1 MAQPK
6 TSTIDKLKFS
16 RQLILEACE
25 KRLDGLNDGRS
36 IVKNFSLSVD
46 DFIIS
51 TWKECAY
58 LIHENVDLVAI
69 GGFGRSELCPH
80 SDWDLLILVENKMS
94 VGLKKLLS
102 KFAQMIWDS
111 GANFSHSVR
120 NVKEAKEFFDIDHH
134 ARTAFLESRLLS
146 GNGKLYKELCVTE
159 AIENWDLQRRKIFCL
174 QKLEESSQRR
184 LNFGNTAFCME
195 PNVKNGKGGLRD
207 VSTIFWLS
215 MVWYR
220 VSAARK
226 LINEKIV
233 SEEEFDGFVKARD
246 FLWKVRTA
254 LHLESGR
261 ENDILSF
268 EYQLKLAKRLRYRG
282 ANDSQTAE
290 RFLKNYFLKVKT
302 IAELTDI
309 FLLHFE
315 ERINPVTS
323 TKSRLLDGCIKISSG
338 VLSITDEE
346 KFLSNPANLIE
357 VFRLSQIY
365 DVALNSNTLRLLR
378 LNKNLLNYNSKIRSK
393 LSDLFL
399 SILQSDLH
407 IARSLQ
413 LMHETGV
420 LGKFCPDFQKITG
433 FGQFDRY
440 HHFTV
445 DAHTIRGISFMSN
458 FDLIEDG
465 KMNLAFLSNLKMSLE
480 KPELLYIAVL
490 YHDIAKGRGGDHSKI
505 GADLA
510 EKFCKRLGL
519 THYDAELVSWLVL
532 NHLLLSK
539 TAQHFDINDKKII
552 EEFAISV
559 GDRERLVA
567 LFLLTIV
574 DVAAVGPGTLTE
586 WKKHLF
592 FQLFHATDNL
602 IRTGQMPARAQGLR
616 IKSRKKAV
624 ISLSRPNDSKNVEA
638 LLEVLPSSLILN
650 SAPAVT
656 LEFCTMLN
664 NYSGVKIFSEEDRGF
679 TKILAWG
686 EDRIGLFAS
695 LAAGLAELNV
705 KIITANAYTL
715 KDSRVIDVFHITDQN
730 DQPLFEKSYLRRVRE
745 RLNRV
750 LTATLDVGFESHFN
764 PDILMRALPV
774 SVKQHESAGH
784 NVTAIEVVA
793 ADRKGLLATLAGALL
808 ADDLVLKGVSA
819 STFGEKAVDMF
830 FLVSKKGTKLSPDQ
844 TRGVISRLEAAA
856 RID

>member
-1 MAQPK
+1 MLVAIEELK
-6 TSTIDKLKFS
+6 ST
-16 RQLILEACE
+16 REEILQVCE
-25 KRLDGLNDGRS
+25 KRLDGRHDGRA
-36 IVKNFSLSVD
+36 IVKNFSSSVD
-46 DFIIS
+46 EFIIS
-51 TWKECAY
+51 VWRNCAS
-58 LIHENVDLVAI
+58 LLNDDVDLIAI

-80 SDWDLLILVENKMS
+80 SDWDLLILVGDDLSLE
-94 VGLKKLLS
+94 LKKLIS
-102 KFAQMIWDS
+102 KFSQMIWDS

-120 NVKEAKEFFDIDHH
+120 SVKEARTFFEIDHH

-146 GNGKLYKELCVTE
+146 GKGQLYKQLCKTE
-159 AIENWDLQRRKIFCL
+159 AIENWDLHRQTKFCL
-174 QKLEESSQRR
+174 EKLEESKARR
-184 LNFGNTAFCME
+184 ANFGDTAFCME

-233 SEEEFDGFVKARD
+233 SEAEFDGFVKARD

-261 ENDILSF
+261 ENDVLSF
-268 EYQLKLAKRLRYRG
+268 EYQLRLAKRLRYRG
-282 ANDSQTAE
+282 SNDSQTAE

-309 FLLHFE
+309 FMLHFE
-315 ERINPVTS
+315 ERITPSTP
-323 TKSRLLDGCIKISSG
+323 TKSRTLSGGVRISG
-338 VLSITDEE
+338 GILSIIDESE
-346 KFLSNPANLIE
+346 FLKNPSNLME

-365 DVALNSNTLRLLR
+365 DVALNSNTLRLIR
-378 LNKNLLNYNSKIRSK
+378 LNKNLLNSNSKIKPK
-393 LSDLFL
+393 LGALFL

-407 IARSLQ
+407 VSRSLQ

-420 LGKFCPDFQKITG
+420 LGKFCLDFQKITG

-445 DAHTIRGISFMSN
+445 DAHTIRGISFMNN
-458 FDLIEDG
+458 FNLIEEG

-490 YHDIAKGRGGDHSKI
+490 YHDIAKGRKGDHSKI
-505 GADLA
+505 GAVLA
-510 EKFCKRLGL
+510 QKFCKKLGL
-519 THYDAELVSWLVL
+519 TDYDGELVSWLVL
-532 NHLLLSK
+532 NHLVLSK
-539 TAQHFDINDKKII
+539 TAQHFDINDKNII
-552 EEFAISV
+552 EEFAVFV
-559 GDRERLVA
+559 GERERLIA

-602 IRTGQMPARAQGLR
+602 MRTGQMPASAQALR

-624 ISLSRPNDSKNVEA
+624 VSLSNPEMRDKVETV
-638 LLEVLPSSLILN
+638 LEILPRSLILN
-650 SAPAVT
+650 SSPVIT

-664 NYSGVKIFSEEDRGF
+664 NYSGVKIFSEEERGF

-686 EDRIGLFAS
+686 EDRNGLFAS
-695 LAAGLAELNV
+695 LAAGLADLNV

-715 KDSRVIDVFHITDQN
+715 KDRRVMDVFHITDHHDQALLEQN
-730 DQPLFEKSYLRRVRE
+730 H
-745 RLNRV
+745 LNRIKDQLNKI
-750 LTATLDVGFESHFN
+750 LTNTLNIRVENTSN

-793 ADRKGLLATLAGALL
+793 ADRKGLLATLASALL
-808 ADDLVLKGVSA
+808 SEDLILKGVSA

-830 FLVSKKGTKLSPDQ
+830 FLVSKNGTRLDAQK
-844 TRGVISRLEAAA
+844 TKGVIKRLEAAA
-856 RID
+856 LID

>member
-1 MAQPK
+1 MLVAIEELQ
-6 TSTIDKLKFS
+6 STRKE
-16 RQLILEACE
+16 ILQACE
-25 KRLDGLNDGRS
+25 KRLDGRNNGRA
-36 IVKNFSLSVD
+36 IVKNFSYSVD
-46 DFIIS
+46 EFIIS
-51 TWKECAY
+51 VWQNCAR
-58 LIHENVDLVAI
+58 LINDDVDLVAI

-80 SDWDLLILVENKMS
+80 SDWDLLILVGDDMS
-94 VGLKKLLS
+94 LELKKLLS

-120 NVKEAKEFFDIDHH
+120 SVKEARIFFEIDHH

-146 GNGKLYKELCVTE
+146 GKGQLYEQLCRTE
-159 AIENWDLQRRKIFCL
+159 AIENWDLCRQTKFCL
-174 QKLEESSQRR
+174 QKLQELKVRR
-184 LNFGNTAFCME
+184 ASFGDTAFCME

-233 SEEEFDGFVKARD
+233 SEAEFDGFVKARD

-268 EYQLKLAKRLRYRG
+268 EYQFRLAKRLRYRG
-282 ANDSQTAE
+282 SSDSQTAE

-309 FLLHFE
+309 FMLHFE
-315 ERINPVTS
+315 ERITPS
-323 TKSRLLDGCIKISSG
+323 PPTKARILSGGIRISGG
-338 VLSITDEE
+338 VLSVIDERE
-346 KFLSNPANLIE
+346 FLKNPINLMD

-365 DVALNSNTLRLLR
+365 DVALNSNTLRFIR
-378 LNKNLLNYNSKIRSK
+378 LNKNLLNSSSKIKSK
-393 LSDLFL
+393 LGVLFL

-407 IARSLQ
+407 VSRSLQ

-420 LGKFCPDFQKITG
+420 LGKFCLDFQKITG

-445 DAHTIRGISFMSN
+445 DAHTIRGISFMNN
-458 FDLIEDG
+458 FNLIEEG
-465 KMNLAFLSNLKMSLE
+465 KMNLAFLSTLKKSLE

-490 YHDIAKGRGGDHSKI
+490 YHDIAKGRKGDHSKI
-505 GADLA
+505 GAELA
-510 EKFCKRLGL
+510 QKFCKKLGL
-519 THYDAELVSWLVL
+519 TDYDAELVSWLVL
-532 NHLLLSK
+532 NHLVLSK
-539 TAQHFDINDKKII
+539 TAQHFDINDRNII
-552 EEFAISV
+552 EEFAVLV
-559 GDRERLVA
+559 GERERLIA

-586 WKKHLF
+586 WKKYLF

-602 IRTGQMPARAQGLR
+602 MRTGQMPASAQALR

-624 ISLSRPNDSKNVEA
+624 VSLSNPEMSKKIKTI
-638 LLEVLPSSLILN
+638 LEILPSSLILN
-650 SAPAVT
+650 SSPAIT
-656 LEFCTMLN
+656 LEFCTTLN
-664 NYSGVKIFSEEDRGF
+664 NYSGVKIFFEEERGF

-686 EDRIGLFAS
+686 EDRNGLFAS
-695 LAAGLAELNV
+695 LAAGLADLNI

-715 KDSRVIDVFHITDQN
+715 KDSRVMDVFHITDHN
-730 DQPLFEKSYLRRVRE
+730 DQALLEQNH
-745 RLNRV
+745 LNRIKV
-750 LTATLDVGFESHFN
+750 QLNKILTTGSNISVENASN

-784 NVTAIEVVA
+784 NVTAIEVIA
-793 ADRKGLLATLAGALL
+793 ADRKGLLATLASALL
-808 ADDLVLKGVSA
+808 AEDLILKGVSA

-830 FLVSKKGTKLSPDQ
+830 FLVSKNGRKLGTQQ
-844 TRGVISRLEAAA
+844 TNGVIKRLEAVA
-856 RID
+856 RIN

>member
-1 MAQPK
+1 MLVAIEELQ
-6 TSTIDKLKFS
+6 STRKE
-16 RQLILEACE
+16 ILQACE
-25 KRLDGLNDGRS
+25 KRLDGRNNGRA
-36 IVKNFSLSVD
+36 IVKNFSYSVD
-46 DFIIS
+46 EFIIS
-51 TWKECAY
+51 VWQNCAR
-58 LIHENVDLVAI
+58 LINDDVDLVAI

-80 SDWDLLILVENKMS
+80 SDWDLLILVGDDMS
-94 VGLKKLLS
+94 LELKKLLS

-120 NVKEAKEFFDIDHH
+120 SVKEARIFFEIDHH

-146 GNGKLYKELCVTE
+146 GKGQLYEQLCRTE
-159 AIENWDLQRRKIFCL
+159 AIENWDLCRQTKFCL
-174 QKLEESSQRR
+174 QKLQELKVRR
-184 LNFGNTAFCME
+184 ASFGDTAFCME

-220 VSAARK
+220 VSAGRK

-233 SEEEFDGFVKARD
+233 SEAEFDGFVKARD

-268 EYQLKLAKRLRYRG
+268 EYQFRLAKRLRYRG
-282 ANDSQTAE
+282 SSDSQTAE

-309 FLLHFE
+309 FMLHFE
-315 ERINPVTS
+315 ERITPS
-323 TKSRLLDGCIKISSG
+323 PPTKARILSGGIRISGG
-338 VLSITDEE
+338 VLSVIDERE
-346 KFLSNPANLIE
+346 FLKNPINLMD

-365 DVALNSNTLRLLR
+365 DVALNSNTLRFIR
-378 LNKNLLNYNSKIRSK
+378 LNKNLLNSSSKIKSK
-393 LSDLFL
+393 LGVLFL

-407 IARSLQ
+407 VSRSLQ

-420 LGKFCPDFQKITG
+420 LGKFCLDFQKITG

-445 DAHTIRGISFMSN
+445 DAHTIRGISFMNN
-458 FDLIEDG
+458 FNLIEEG
-465 KMNLAFLSNLKMSLE
+465 KMNLAFLSTLKKSLE

-490 YHDIAKGRGGDHSKI
+490 YHDIAKGRKGDHSKI
-505 GADLA
+505 GAELA
-510 EKFCKRLGL
+510 QKFCKKLGL
-519 THYDAELVSWLVL
+519 TDYDAELVSWLVL
-532 NHLLLSK
+532 NHLVLSK
-539 TAQHFDINDKKII
+539 TAQHFDINDRNII
-552 EEFAISV
+552 EEFAVLV
-559 GDRERLVA
+559 GERERLIA

-586 WKKHLF
+586 WKKYLF

-602 IRTGQMPARAQGLR
+602 MRTGQMPASAQALR

-624 ISLSRPNDSKNVEA
+624 VSLSNPEMSKKIKTI
-638 LLEVLPSSLILN
+638 LEILPSSLILN
-650 SAPAVT
+650 SSPAIT
-656 LEFCTMLN
+656 LEFCTTLN
-664 NYSGVKIFSEEDRGF
+664 NYSGVKIFFEEERGF

-686 EDRIGLFAS
+686 EDRNGLFAS
-695 LAAGLAELNV
+695 LAAGLADLNI

-715 KDSRVIDVFHITDQN
+715 KDSRVMDVFHITDHN
-730 DQPLFEKSYLRRVRE
+730 DQALLEQNH
-745 RLNRV
+745 LNRIKV
-750 LTATLDVGFESHFN
+750 QLNKILTTGSNISVENASN

-784 NVTAIEVVA
+784 NVTAIEVIA
-793 ADRKGLLATLAGALL
+793 ADRKGLLATLASALL
-808 ADDLVLKGVSA
+808 AEDLILKGVSA

-830 FLVSKKGTKLSPDQ
+830 FLVSKNGRKLGTQQ
-844 TRGVISRLEAAA
+844 TNGVIKRLEAVA
-856 RID
+856 RIN

>member
-1 MAQPK
+1 MLVAIEELK
-6 TSTIDKLKFS
+6 ST
-16 RQLILEACE
+16 REEILQVCE
-25 KRLDGLNDGRS
+25 KRLDGRHDGRA
-36 IVKNFSLSVD
+36 IVKNFSSSVD
-46 DFIIS
+46 EFIIS
-51 TWKECAY
+51 VWRNCAS
-58 LIHENVDLVAI
+58 LLNDDVDLIAI

-80 SDWDLLILVENKMS
+80 SDWDLLILVGDDLSLE
-94 VGLKKLLS
+94 LKKLIS
-102 KFAQMIWDS
+102 KFSQMIWDS

-120 NVKEAKEFFDIDHH
+120 SVKEARTFFEIDHH

-146 GNGKLYKELCVTE
+146 GKGQLYKQLCKTE
-159 AIENWDLQRRKIFCL
+159 AIENWDLHRQTKFCL
-174 QKLEESSQRR
+174 EKLEESKARR
-184 LNFGNTAFCME
+184 ANFGDTAFCME

-233 SEEEFDGFVKARD
+233 SEAEFDDFVKARD

-261 ENDILSF
+261 ENDVLSF
-268 EYQLKLAKRLRYRG
+268 EYQLRLAKRLRYRG
-282 ANDSQTAE
+282 SNDSQTAE

-309 FLLHFE
+309 FMLHFE
-315 ERINPVTS
+315 ERITPSTP
-323 TKSRLLDGCIKISSG
+323 TKSRTLSGGVRISG
-338 VLSITDEE
+338 GILSIIDESE
-346 KFLSNPANLIE
+346 FLKNPSNLME

-365 DVALNSNTLRLLR
+365 DVALNSNTLRLIR
-378 LNKNLLNYNSKIRSK
+378 LNKNLLNSNSKIKPK
-393 LSDLFL
+393 LGALFL

-407 IARSLQ
+407 VSRSLQ

-420 LGKFCPDFQKITG
+420 LGKFCLDFQKITG

-445 DAHTIRGISFMSN
+445 DAHTIRGISFMNN
-458 FDLIEDG
+458 FNLIEEG

-490 YHDIAKGRGGDHSKI
+490 YHDIAKGRKGDHSKI
-505 GADLA
+505 GAVLA
-510 EKFCKRLGL
+510 QKFCKKLGL
-519 THYDAELVSWLVL
+519 TDYDGELVSWLVL
-532 NHLLLSK
+532 NHLVLSK
-539 TAQHFDINDKKII
+539 TAQHFDINDKNII
-552 EEFAISV
+552 EEFAVFV
-559 GDRERLVA
+559 GERERLIA

-602 IRTGQMPARAQGLR
+602 MRTGQMPASAQALR

-624 ISLSRPNDSKNVEA
+624 VSLSNLEMRDKVETV
-638 LLEVLPSSLILN
+638 LEILPRSLILN
-650 SAPAVT
+650 SSPVIT

-664 NYSGVKIFSEEDRGF
+664 NYSGVKIFSEEERGF

-686 EDRIGLFAS
+686 EDRNGLFAS
-695 LAAGLAELNV
+695 LAAGLADLNV

-715 KDSRVIDVFHITDQN
+715 KDRRVMDVFHITDHHDQALLEQN
-730 DQPLFEKSYLRRVRE
+730 H
-745 RLNRV
+745 LNRIKDQLNKI
-750 LTATLDVGFESHFN
+750 LTNTLNIRVENISN

-793 ADRKGLLATLAGALL
+793 ADRKGLLATLASALL
-808 ADDLVLKGVSA
+808 SEDLILKGVSA

-830 FLVSKKGTKLSPDQ
+830 FLVSKNGTRLDAQK
-844 TRGVISRLEAAA
+844 TKGVIKRLEAAA
-856 RID
+856 LID